1 MDAKEAVR
9 TYKSLSRVEQA
20 FRSLKSVDLHIRPIY
35 HHLDDR
41 VRAHIF
47 LCMLAYYVEWHM
59 RQRLAPLLFDDE
71 HKEEMAENQNIHGCS
86 CRQLA
91 LSQQQG
97 YDQKAKDDM
106 PVSSFQTLLRTLS
119 TLSRNTLSFKIPG
132 SQNFYRNTGANSLTG
147 ESF

>member
-1 MDAKEAVR
+1 M
-9 TYKSLSRVEQA
+9 
-20 FRSLKSVDLHIRPIY
+20 KSVDLHIRPIY

-71 HKEEMAENQNIHGCS
+71 HKEEMAETKISMVAPAASSPSANS
-86 CRQLA
+86 
-91 LSQQQG
+91 
-97 YDQKAKDDM
+97 KATTKRTKDDM

-132 SQNFYRNTGANSLTG
+132 SQNFYRNTEPTALQAKAFDLLDVKT
-147 ESF
+147 